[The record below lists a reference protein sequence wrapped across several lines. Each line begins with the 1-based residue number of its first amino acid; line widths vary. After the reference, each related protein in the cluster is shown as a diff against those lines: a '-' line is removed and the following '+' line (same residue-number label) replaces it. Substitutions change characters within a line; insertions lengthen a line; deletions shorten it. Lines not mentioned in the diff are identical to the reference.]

1 MLDMDIALRILTLA
15 LSHHPYNIKIL
26 FNVAT
31 ILAIQGK
38 PVKSIIIL

>member
-1 MLDMDIALRILTLA
+1 MLNMDIALRILTLA

-31 ILAIQGK
+31 ILAI
-38 PVKSIIIL
+38 